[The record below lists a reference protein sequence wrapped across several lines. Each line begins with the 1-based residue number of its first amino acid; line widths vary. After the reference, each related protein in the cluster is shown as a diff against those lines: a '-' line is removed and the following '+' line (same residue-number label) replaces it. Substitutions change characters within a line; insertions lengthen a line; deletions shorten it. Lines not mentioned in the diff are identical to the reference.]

1 MSPAGLVAR
10 AAVKCSR
17 ILAGS
22 RWAFL
27 GAICTPSYEEMVAVN
42 SYFPMPPGPAP
53 GSTPGL
59 VTGLDG
65 KGMNPP
71 AYYTQPVPVPS
82 ANAIAMQTVYVQ
94 QPIFL
99 FDRLIQMCCPSCNKM
114 IETQLSYDAGALTWL
129 SCGSLCLL
137 G

>member
-1 MSPAGLVAR
+1 MSSAGLVAR

-71 AYYTQPVPVPS
+71 AYYTQPVFIYWPPW
-82 ANAIAMQTVYVQ
+82 A
-94 QPIFL
+94 FL
-99 FDRLIQMCCPSCNKM
+99 GMVSNRKAVLALVLRLSWPADS
-114 IETQLSYDAGALTWL
+114 
-129 SCGSLCLL
+129 
-137 G
+137 